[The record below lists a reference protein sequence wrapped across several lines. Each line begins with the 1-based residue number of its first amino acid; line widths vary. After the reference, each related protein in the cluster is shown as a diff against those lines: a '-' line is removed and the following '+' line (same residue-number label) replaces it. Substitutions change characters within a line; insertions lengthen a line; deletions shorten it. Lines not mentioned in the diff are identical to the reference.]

1 MPRWFHR
8 RCTPQGGSTARA
20 GTVTNPTPRHD
31 RTVTAPRPDRY
42 PGTPAVPRKY
52 GGTMIP
58 IDPTTTSAWTE
69 LAAHQASRTPDLRGW
84 FAADPDRVA
93 RLTHAVADLHV
104 DLSKNLVTD
113 ETVALLVALAEQVDL
128 AGRIEAMF
136 TGERINVTEDRA
148 VLHTALRR
156 PPGATPPLMLGRRDI
171 DADVQAELDKV
182 FAFADRVRSGQW
194 TGVTGKPVATV
205 VNIGIGGSDLGPVM
219 AYEALKPYVADGLAV
234 RFVSNID
241 PTDVAETIADLDPA
255 TTLFI
260 VASKTFG
267 TMETLVNARLARA
280 WLWDGFVASGA
291 IEDTDEARHD
301 AVSRHF
307 VAVSTA
313 RAKVA
318 AFGIDPANA
327 FGFWD
332 WVGGRYSVDSAIGTS
347 LAIAIGPDRFRQFLA
362 GFNAVDE
369 HFRTTPFAQ
378 NVPVLMGLLNIWY
391 VNFLGA
397 HTHAVLP
404 YAQYLHRFP
413 AYLQQL
419 TMESNGKSVRWD
431 GSPVTTQ
438 TGEVFWGEPGTNGQ
452 HAFYQLIHQGTRLV
466 PADFIAMANPV
477 HALRDGDVDVHELL
491 LANFFAQTK
500 ALAFG
505 KTADEVRAEGTAES
519 LVPARVFSGNRPT
532 TSIMASDLTPAVLGQ
547 LIALYEHITFV
558 QGVVWGVDSFDQ
570 WGVELGKKLATEV
583 APAVAGEVEAFAA
596 QDASTRSLI
605 EYYRAHRR

>member
-1 MPRWFHR
+1 M
-8 RCTPQGGSTARA
+8 TS
-20 GTVTNPTPRHD
+20 
-31 RTVTAPRPDRY
+31 
-42 PGTPAVPRKY
+42 
-52 GGTMIP
+52 P
-58 IDPTTTSAWTE
+58 IDATTTSAWQA
-69 LAAHQASRTPDLRGW
+69 LSAHESTLPPDLRGW
-84 FAADPDRVA
+84 FAADPQRA
-93 RLTHAVADLHV
+93 QRLTFRLADLHV

-113 ETVALLVALAEQVDL
+113 ETLALLVQLAEETAVPQRL
-128 AGRIEAMF
+128 TAMLR
-136 TGERINVTEDRA
+136 GEHINVTEDRA

-156 PPGATPPLMLGRRDI
+156 PAGATPPLVVDGQQVD
-171 DADVQAELDKV
+171 DDVQAELAKMY
-182 FAFADRVRSGQW
+182 AFADKVRSGEW
-194 TGVTGKPVATV
+194 TGVTGQRVRTV

-219 AYEALKPYVADGLAV
+219 VYEALKPYVAEGLEV

-241 PTDVAETIADLDPA
+241 PSDLAEKVEGLDPT

-267 TMETLVNARLARA
+267 TLETLTNARLARQ
-280 WLWDGFVASGA
+280 WLWQELVAGGH
-291 IEDTDEARHD
+291 IEDDDQARTA
-301 AVSRHF
+301 AVARHF

-313 RAKVA
+313 LDKVA

-332 WVGGRYSVDSAIGTS
+332 WVGGRYSVDSTIGTS
-347 LAIAIGPDRFRQFLA
+347 VAIAIGPQAFGELLA
-362 GFNAVDE
+362 GFHAVDE
-369 HFRTTPFAQ
+369 HVATTPLAS

-404 YAQYLHRFP
+404 YAQDLHRFP

-431 GSPVTTQ
+431 GTPVTTA

-452 HAFYQLIHQGTRLV
+452 HAFYQLIHQGTRLI
-466 PADFIAMANPV
+466 PADFIAVANPA
-477 HALRDGDVDVHELL
+477 HPLQDGDVDVHSLF

-505 KTADEVRAEGTAES
+505 KTADEVRAEGTDEAI
-519 LVPARVFSGNRPT
+519 VPARVFSGNRPT
-532 TSIMASDLTPAVLGQ
+532 TSILAPALTPSVVGQ

-558 QGVVWGVDSFDQ
+558 QGVVWGIDSFDQ
-570 WGVELGKKLATEV
+570 WGVELGKKLALEI
-583 APAVAGEVEAFAA
+583 APAVQGAAAALAA
-596 QDASTRSLI
+596 QDPSTRSLI
-605 EYYRAHRR
+605 STYLARRA